1 MSLEIYPPNVIGRM
15 WHGDA
20 DVLAAAM
27 PRNNGE
33 CTGGQLKM
41 MLMRGEMLLIG
52 SKDLYAAIQH
62 IQHPNRRVLHVFAA
76 ATRDGGLGLND
87 PDIAELAEYA
97 RQTGCEAITC
107 SADMAAQR
115 LYQRFGFRPIY
126 TTLEIAV

>member
-1 MSLEIYPPNVIGRM
+1 MIQQYPATMVDQLWLGSA
-15 WHGDA
+15 DA
-20 DVLAAAM
+20 LVTAM
-27 PRNNGE
+27 ARSGGE
-33 CTGGQLKM
+33 CTGDQLKM

-115 LYQRFGFRPIY
+115 LYQRFGFKPIY

>member
-1 MSLEIYPPNVIGRM
+1 MIKQYPATMIDQL
-15 WHGDA
+15 WHGSADA
-20 DVLAAAM
+20 LVSAM
-27 PRNNGE
+27 ARNGGE
-33 CTGGQLKM
+33 CTGDQLKM

-115 LYQRFGFRPIY
+115 LYQRFGFKPIY

>member
-1 MSLEIYPPNVIGRM
+1 MIQQYPATMIDQI

-20 DVLAAAM
+20 DVLVTAM

-33 CTGGQLKM
+33 CTGDQLKM
-41 MLMRGEMLLIG
+41 LLMRGEMLLIG

-76 ATRDGGLGLND
+76 GARDGGSGLND
-87 PDIAELAEYA
+87 RDIAELTEYA

-115 LYQRFGFRPIY
+115 LYQRFGFKPIY
-126 TTLEIAV
+126 TTLEISV